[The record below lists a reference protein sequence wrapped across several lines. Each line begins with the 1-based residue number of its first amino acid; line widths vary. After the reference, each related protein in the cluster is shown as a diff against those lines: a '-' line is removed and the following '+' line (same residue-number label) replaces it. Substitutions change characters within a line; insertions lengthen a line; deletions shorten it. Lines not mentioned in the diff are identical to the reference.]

1 MWLLTTAPQL
11 YCLCDF
17 ITYEMRWRL
26 CLQAKVLRKLKI
38 HVSGRKTD
46 DTVNQCKPI
55 SSTQQQRLLLL
66 AHTPC
71 TTTCK
76 VVALGA
82 GLSQRSD
89 YECRLRLSRAKG
101 EDETEKKEEEETQRI
116 DFGLCK
122 SQVPRELSKEREMK
136 TVPVSMARVHTNILC
151 ISLASVALGSQL
163 CNARPHSH

>member
-1 MWLLTTAPQL
+1 
-11 YCLCDF
+11 
-17 ITYEMRWRL
+17 MRWRL
-26 CLQAKVLRKLKI
+26 CLQAKVLQKLKI

-46 DTVNQCKPI
+46 DTHDMTRSINASRYI

-101 EDETEKKEEEETQRI
+101 EDETEKKEEEEEETQRI
-116 DFGLCK
+116 EFGLCK
-122 SQVPRELSKEREMK
+122 SQVARELPKEREMK